1 MQAIYDGIRSISF
14 AQGALPEETELDWWL
29 GFTRTLLGEGL
40 VDAARRQ
47 LPQRLVASSPTA
59 ADELAAFVVQ
69 DYVRYAKMIKGEL
82 DLVKLAASLPMHAK
96 SMVETGAGKR
106 RRGPSRKE
114 AASGDADAGEAAAGE
129 AAAEEGSPVT
139 MAKMRRQW
147 AVGGTGTLGQQRVPR
162 QLQQHVPKA
171 PRPCH
176 CRPCRRAGRRCPLM
190 SI

>member
-147 AVGGTGTLGQQRVPR
+147 AVGGRGRWGSSGCPGSCSSTCQRP
-162 QLQQHVPKA
+162 
-171 PRPCH
+171 PCH